1 MIKAWRIVKSKHAG
15 SAFEGEGARLFGG
28 RWNSVGT
35 RMVYTSASR
44 SLAALETLVHLNPP
58 VFFDFVIIP
67 VTFDRRLVET
77 LKDLPQNWREEPPVR
92 SGQLTGDAWIREK
105 RSAVLE
111 VPSAVMPGEFNFL
124 LNPMHPD
131 FRKLKTGEPDT
142 FTFDRRLL

>member
-1 MIKAWRIVKSKHAG
+1 MITAWRIVKWKHAG
-15 SAFEGEGARLFGG
+15 SAFDGEGARLFGG

-58 VFFDFVIIP
+58 VFFTFVIIP
-67 VTFDRRLVET
+67 VSFDRRWVET
-77 LKDLPQNWREEPPVR
+77 LPKLPPHWSDEPPGR
-92 SGQLTGDAWIREK
+92 AGQAAGDAWVREL

-124 LNPMHPD
+124 LNPGHPD
-131 FRKLKTGEPDT
+131 FRKLKIGESRD
-142 FTFDRRLL
+142 FSFDRRLL